1 MVCRVAAGGPAA
13 DAATASA
20 VRLPVTAFGNGA
32 LEPPAPRA
40 TAVAVAGGVLRAGTE
55 EIADHRQHPAT
66 IRAFAEHHPRP
77 PTVTEDARMRPFR
90 FLATV
95 NDNRRFDGLTSL
107 ARKAEAVGCAAFV
120 LPDHLTAYAPIP
132 PLAMVAAATERLRVG
147 TFVLNIGLRHP
158 AVLAQDLATLDALS
172 GGRLEIGLGA
182 GWNKPEHD
190 AIGIPFEP
198 VGVRIKRLT
207 EGIAIL
213 KGCFAEGPFSFS
225 GEHYTVTDHVGA
237 PAPAQ
242 RPHPPFFLGGGGK
255 RLLTL
260 AAREAQIVGLAPR
273 LVQGDRP
280 GLEARSMTAA
290 ATEEK
295 IGWIREAAGDRFDG
309 LELNTYSSGGPT
321 VVTGDP
327 RAAARRRADHL
338 REQTGV
344 ELTVEE
350 ILDSPHMFIGS
361 VKDLTRKFVELRERF
376 GISSFLIDDLDAL
389 APVVEELAGR

>member
-1 MVCRVAAGGPAA
+1 M
-13 DAATASA
+13 
-20 VRLPVTAFGNGA
+20 
-32 LEPPAPRA
+32 
-40 TAVAVAGGVLRAGTE
+40 
-55 EIADHRQHPAT
+55 H
-66 IRAFAEHHPRP
+66 
-77 PTVTEDARMRPFR
+77 PFR

-95 NDNRRFDGLTSL
+95 DGYPSFAELTSV
-107 ARKAEAVGCAAFV
+107 ARRAEAVGCSTFV
-120 LPDHLTAYAPIP
+120 LPDHLIGQYSPM
-132 PLAMVAAATERLRVG
+132 PLLAVVAAATERLRVG
-147 TFVLNIGLRHP
+147 TFVLNACLRHP

-198 VGVRIKRLT
+198 VGDRVKRLT
-207 EGIAIL
+207 EAIAIL

-225 GEHYTVTDHVGA
+225 GEHYAITGHDGA
-237 PAPAQ
+237 PKPAQ
-242 RPHPPFFLGGGGK
+242 RPHPPIFLGGGGK

-260 AAREAQIVGLAPR
+260 AAREAQIIGLAPR
-273 LVQGDRP
+273 LIQGDTPRVD
-280 GLEARSMTAA
+280 ARSLTAA

-295 IGWIREAAGDRFDG
+295 IGWIREAAGDRFSE
-309 LELNTYSSGGPT
+309 LELNTYPT
-321 VVTGDP
+321 GAPAVVTSDP
-327 RAAARRRADHL
+327 RAEARRRADRL

-350 ILDSPHMFIGS
+350 VLDSPHVFIGS
-361 VKDLTRKFVELRERF
+361 IRDLARKFADLRERF